1 MKRLVCLTGFLICLA
16 VVVMVDAANK
26 TPTIKEIMNKLNKG
40 TDCTMQFLRKE
51 LRTEE
56 PNWDAVQEQTRK
68 FAELAEALGKKDP
81 PRGEKDS
88 WEKLTKA
95 YAEHA
100 KALDEAAKSKDKTAA
115 KAAHAKLAGSCKACH
130 DAHKPKMTSGL

>member
-1 MKRLVCLTGFLICLA
+1 MKSAFVTVVLA
-16 VVVMVDAANK
+16 IVVTTTACEANK
-26 TPTIKEIMNKLNKG
+26 TPSIKEIMGKLNKG
-40 TDCTMQFLRKE
+40 TDCTMQVLRKQ

-56 PNWDAVQEQTRK
+56 PNWDAVREQTKK
-68 FAELAEALGKKDP
+68 FADLAEALGKNDP
-81 PRGEKDS
+81 PRGGKDS

-115 KAAHAKLAGSCKACH
+115 KSAHAKLAGSCKACH
-130 DAHKPKMTSGL
+130 DAHKPKMTTGF